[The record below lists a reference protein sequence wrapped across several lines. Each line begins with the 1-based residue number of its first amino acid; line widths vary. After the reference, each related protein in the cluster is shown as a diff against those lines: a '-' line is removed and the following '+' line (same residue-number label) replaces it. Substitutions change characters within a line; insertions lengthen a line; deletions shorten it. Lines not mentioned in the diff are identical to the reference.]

1 MFSTAKTYRIL
12 VFVEDTKSSA
22 VWNLVWKAKASQK
35 VSVSNDYVEESTIN
49 KL

>member
-35 VSVSNDYVEESTIN
+35 FFENEGPCNSG
-49 KL
+49 LCFF